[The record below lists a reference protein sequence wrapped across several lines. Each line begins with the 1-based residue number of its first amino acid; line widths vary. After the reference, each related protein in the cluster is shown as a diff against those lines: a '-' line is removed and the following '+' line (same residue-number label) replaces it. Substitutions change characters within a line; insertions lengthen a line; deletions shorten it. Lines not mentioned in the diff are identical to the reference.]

1 MNAQNRRNLQKLLN
15 QAQIALGNLEEV
27 RSALEEMA
35 AEEEAKF
42 DNMCERGLEDSEQAQ
57 KIEEAQSVLEEG
69 HSGVDEAHSA
79 LEIAIA
85 ELEGLVE

>member
-1 MNAQNRRNLQKLLN
+1 MNAIDRRRLQKLLDI
-15 QAQIALGNLEEV
+15 AQIAMASLEPV

-35 AEEEAKF
+35 GDEEVKF

-57 KIEEAQSVLEEG
+57 KIEEAQGVLEEG
-69 HSGVDEAHSA
+69 ASGVDEAHSA
-79 LEIAIA
+79 LEMAIA

>member
-1 MNAQNRRNLQKLLN
+1 MNAQDRRNLQKLLN

-42 DNMCERGLEDSEQAQ
+42 DNMCERGLEDSEQGQ